1 MFVALSLSAN
11 FTTVYAKNFYIK
23 NAASGLFSKLSEIK

>member
-1 MFVALSLSAN
+1 MFVALSLRAN
-11 FTTVYAKNFYIK
+11 FTTGYAKNFYIK